1 MRNHLTS
8 IFLGGIM
15 SKDTIA
21 AIASGMTHGGIGVI
35 RVSGNEAIQIVDT
48 VFQAKKAG
56 KKLINE
62 ETYTCHYGYIFDGEE
77 KIDEVIV
84 LLMKAPRSY
93 TAEDTV
99 EIDCHGGILVMRK
112 ILDILVKHGAR
123 PAEPGEFTK
132 RAFLNGRIDLSQAE
146 SVMDVISAQNEFALK
161 SSMNQ
166 LNGNLSNEVKELRE
180 KILHETAFIEA
191 ALDDP
196 EHYDLDGYSEKL
208 QVVVDELLD
217 RMNHLLETSDN
228 GQMLKEGIHT
238 IIVGK
243 PNAGKS
249 SLMNVLL
256 GNDRAIVTDIAGTTR
271 DVLEE
276 HLNLDGIQLNVVDTA
291 GIRSTED
298 VIEKI
303 GVDRARDYVTRADL
317 ILYVVDSSRALDE
330 DDDEI
335 IEMIRDKNVIVIL
348 NKTDLDPVISKENLE
363 KILDAPIVLIS
374 AKEELGLE
382 NLKNKI
388 KDLFFHGE
396 LSYNDEVYLTN
407 ARHKSAFMNS
417 VESLKLVKQSIEDLV
432 PEDFYTVDLLNAYE
446 QLGFVIG
453 ESVTDDLVD
462 KIFHEFCMGK

>member
-1 MRNHLTS
+1 
-8 IFLGGIM
+8 M

-35 RVSGNEAIQIVDT
+35 RVSGNDAIPIVDT
-48 VFQAKKAG
+48 VFKAKKSG
-56 KKLINE
+56 KKLSNE
-62 ETYTCHYGYIFDGEE
+62 ETYTCHYGYIYDGEE

-166 LNGNLSNEVKELRE
+166 LNGNLSKEVKELRE

-335 IEMIRDKNVIVIL
+335 IEMIKDKNVIVIL
-348 NKTDLDPVISKENLE
+348 NKTDLDTVISKEDLE
-363 KILDAPIVLIS
+363 MKIDAPIILIS
-374 AKEELGLE
+374 AKEQSGLE

-407 ARHKSAFMNS
+407 ARHKSAFINS

-446 QLGFVIG
+446 QLGLVIG

>member
-1 MRNHLTS
+1 
-8 IFLGGIM
+8 M

-35 RVSGNEAIQIVDT
+35 RVSGNDAIPIVDT
-48 VFQAKKAG
+48 VFKAKKSG
-56 KKLINE
+56 KKLSNE
-62 ETYTCHYGYIFDGEE
+62 ETYTCHYGYIYDGEE

-256 GNDRAIVTDIAGTTR
+256 GNERAIVTDIAGTTR

-335 IEMIRDKNVIVIL
+335 IEMIKDKNVIVIL
-348 NKTDLDPVISKENLE
+348 NKTDLDPVISKEDLE
-363 KILDAPIVLIS
+363 MKIDAPIILIS
-374 AKEELGLE
+374 AKEQSGLE

-407 ARHKSAFMNS
+407 ARHKSAFINS

-446 QLGFVIG
+446 QLGLVIG

>member
-1 MRNHLTS
+1 
-8 IFLGGIM
+8 M

-35 RVSGNEAIQIVDT
+35 RVSGNDAIPIVDT
-48 VFQAKKAG
+48 VFKAKKSG
-56 KKLINE
+56 KKLSNE
-62 ETYTCHYGYIFDGEE
+62 ETYTCHYGYIYDGEE

-243 PNAGKS
+243 PNSGKS

-335 IEMIRDKNVIVIL
+335 IEMIKDKNVIVIL
-348 NKTDLDPVISKENLE
+348 NKTDLDPVISKEDLE
-363 KILDAPIVLIS
+363 MKIDAPIILIS
-374 AKEELGLE
+374 AKEQSGLE

-407 ARHKSAFMNS
+407 ARHKSAFINS

-446 QLGFVIG
+446 QLGLVIG

>member
-112 ILDILVKHGAR
+112 ILDLLVKHGAR

-146 SVMDVISAQNEFALK
+146 SVMDVIAAQNEFALK

-166 LNGNLSNEVKELRE
+166 LNGNLSKEVKDLRE

-196 EHYDLDGYSEKL
+196 EHYELDGYSEKL
-208 QVVVDELLD
+208 ELVVDELLD

-228 GQMLKEGIHT
+228 GQILKEGIHT

-303 GVDRARDYVTRADL
+303 GVDRAREYVTRADL

-348 NKTDLDPVISKENLE
+348 NKTDLDPILSKEDLE
-363 KILDAPIVLIS
+363 KKMDAPIVLIS
-374 AKEELGLE
+374 AKEQSGLE

-446 QLGFVIG
+446 QLGLVIG

>member
-1 MRNHLTS
+1 
-8 IFLGGIM
+8 M

-35 RVSGNEAIQIVDT
+35 RVSGNDAIPIVDT
-48 VFQAKKAG
+48 VFKAKKSG
-56 KKLINE
+56 KKLSNE
-62 ETYTCHYGYIFDGEE
+62 ETYTCHYGYIYDGEE

-166 LNGNLSNEVKELRE
+166 LNGNLSKEVKELRE

-335 IEMIRDKNVIVIL
+335 IEMIKDKNVIVIL
-348 NKTDLDPVISKENLE
+348 NKTDLDPVISKEDLE
-363 KILDAPIVLIS
+363 MKIDAPIILIS
-374 AKEELGLE
+374 AKEQSGLE

-407 ARHKSAFMNS
+407 ARHKSAFINS

-446 QLGFVIG
+446 QLGLVIG

>member
-1 MRNHLTS
+1 
-8 IFLGGIM
+8 M

-35 RVSGNEAIQIVDT
+35 RVSGNDAIPIVDT
-48 VFQAKKAG
+48 VFKAKKSG
-56 KKLINE
+56 KKLSNE
-62 ETYTCHYGYIFDGEE
+62 ETYTCHYGYIYDGEE

-335 IEMIRDKNVIVIL
+335 IEMIKDKNVIVIL
-348 NKTDLDPVISKENLE
+348 NKTDLDPVISKEDLE
-363 KILDAPIVLIS
+363 MKIDAPIILIS
-374 AKEELGLE
+374 AKEQSGLE

-407 ARHKSAFMNS
+407 ARHKSAFINS

-446 QLGFVIG
+446 QLGLVIG

>member
-1 MRNHLTS
+1 
-8 IFLGGIM
+8 M

-35 RVSGNEAIQIVDT
+35 RVSGNDAIPIVDT
-48 VFQAKKAG
+48 VFKAKKSG
-56 KKLINE
+56 KKLSNE
-62 ETYTCHYGYIFDGEE
+62 EAYTCHYGYIYDGEE

-335 IEMIRDKNVIVIL
+335 IEMIKDKNVIVIL
-348 NKTDLDPVISKENLE
+348 NKTDLDPVISKEDLE
-363 KILDAPIVLIS
+363 MKIDAPIILIS
-374 AKEELGLE
+374 AKEQSGLE

-407 ARHKSAFMNS
+407 ARHKSAFINS

-446 QLGFVIG
+446 QLGLVIG

>member
-1 MRNHLTS
+1 
-8 IFLGGIM
+8 M

-35 RVSGNEAIQIVDT
+35 RVSGNDAIPIVDT
-48 VFQAKKAG
+48 VFKAKKAG
-56 KKLINE
+56 KKLSNE
-62 ETYTCHYGYIFDGEE
+62 ETYTCHYGYIYDGEE

-317 ILYVVDSSRALDE
+317 ILYVVDSSRDLDE

-335 IEMIRDKNVIVIL
+335 IEMIKDKNVIVIL
-348 NKTDLDPVISKENLE
+348 NKTDLDPVISKEDLE
-363 KILDAPIVLIS
+363 MKIDAPIILIS
-374 AKEELGLE
+374 AKEQSGLE

-407 ARHKSAFMNS
+407 ARHKSAFINS

-446 QLGFVIG
+446 QLGLVIG

>member
-1 MRNHLTS
+1 
-8 IFLGGIM
+8 M

-35 RVSGNEAIQIVDT
+35 RVSGNDAIPIVDT
-48 VFQAKKAG
+48 VFKAKKSG
-56 KKLINE
+56 KKLSNE
-62 ETYTCHYGYIFDGEE
+62 ETYTCHYGYIYDGEE

-291 GIRSTED
+291 GIRNTED

-335 IEMIRDKNVIVIL
+335 IEMIKDKNVIVIL
-348 NKTDLDPVISKENLE
+348 NKTDLDPVISKEDLE
-363 KILDAPIVLIS
+363 MKIDAPIILIS
-374 AKEELGLE
+374 AKEQSGLE

-407 ARHKSAFMNS
+407 ARHKSAFINS

-446 QLGFVIG
+446 QLGLVIG

>member
-1 MRNHLTS
+1 
-8 IFLGGIM
+8 M

-35 RVSGNEAIQIVDT
+35 RVSGNDAIPIVDT
-48 VFQAKKAG
+48 VFKAKKSG
-56 KKLINE
+56 KKLSNE
-62 ETYTCHYGYIFDGEE
+62 ETYTCHYGYIYDGEE

-335 IEMIRDKNVIVIL
+335 IEMIKDKNVIVIL
-348 NKTDLDPVISKENLE
+348 NKMDLDPVISKEDLE
-363 KILDAPIVLIS
+363 MKIDAPIILIS
-374 AKEELGLE
+374 AKEQSGLE

-407 ARHKSAFMNS
+407 ARHKSAFINS

-446 QLGFVIG
+446 QLGLVIG

>member
-8 IFLGGIM
+8 IFLGGNM

-35 RVSGNEAIQIVDT
+35 RVSGNEAIQIVDS
-48 VFQAKKAG
+48 VFRAKKNG

-62 ETYTCHYGYIFDGEE
+62 ETYTCHYGFIYDGEE
-77 KIDEVIV
+77 KLDEVIV
-84 LLMKAPRSY
+84 LLMKAPKSY

-112 ILDILVKHGAR
+112 ILDLLVKHGAR

-166 LNGNLSNEVKELRE
+166 LNGNLSKEVKELRE

-208 QVVVDELLD
+208 ELVVDDLLD

-271 DVLEE
+271 DILEE

-291 GIRSTED
+291 GIRDTED

-303 GVDRARDYVTRADL
+303 GVDRAREYVSKADL

-335 IEMIRDKNVIVIL
+335 IEMIREKKVIVIL
-348 NKTDLDPVISKENLE
+348 NKTDLDPVLSKEDLE
-363 KILDAPIVLIS
+363 KKMDAPIVLIS
-374 AKEELGLE
+374 AKEQSGFDD
-382 NLKNKI
+382 LKNKI

-446 QLGFVIG
+446 QLGLVIG